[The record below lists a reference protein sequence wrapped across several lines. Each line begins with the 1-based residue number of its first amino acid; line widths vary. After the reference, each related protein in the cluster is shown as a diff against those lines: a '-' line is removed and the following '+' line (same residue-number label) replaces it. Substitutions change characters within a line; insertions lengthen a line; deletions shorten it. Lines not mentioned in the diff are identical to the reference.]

1 MPKVRT
7 DYSKFS
13 TDRNHVEKTERRQAE
28 QGLFESLSGE
38 KVQVH
43 LLSGK
48 EIEGVLSAS
57 TYNRYD
63 IVIEGSEGRFLV
75 PKAAILFVK
84 HCKGENKK

>member
-28 QGLFESLSGE
+28 QGFFESLSGE

-48 EIEGVLSAS
+48 EIAGVLSAS

-63 IVIEGSEGRFLV
+63 ITLENSEGRYLV
-75 PKAAILFVK
+75 PKAAIEYVRAIPDK
-84 HCKGENKK
+84 RW